1 MTGAE
6 MVALI
11 AVVGTTLSGILTT
24 LFHSRCSKIRCC
36 GDCINCDREVIHER
50 EEQIVEPRIAQPVE
64 IPNRNDV

>member
-11 AVVGTTLSGILTT
+11 AVIGTTLSGILTT

-36 GDCINCDREVIHER
+36 GDCINCDREVIHDR
-50 EEQIVEPRIAQPVE
+50 NEQIVEPHIAQPVV